1 MNLRVTR
8 FRNLPLFWKLLVPFL
23 TLMVIVGAFGVFLI
37 VRDLSSGAR
46 AALHNELARRALEA
60 RASLHER
67 ELYLLESANFA
78 ANLEGMVGAVS
89 SRDAVRV
96 ERLLQSV
103 LALKTDLNLAAI
115 SDQQGSGLVEF
126 SRTSAGDDPSF
137 GRETPWTNNTFVKEA
152 LSDPKGGKRAGILQ
166 VGEHMMLAIAAP
178 VCSTAEGCGQV
189 GVAIAAIRV
198 DVLATLAQGKAPAGS
213 ASAYETGISI
223 YDLAGRL
230 LTTVG
235 ASPKEPSVPAA
246 AKREGST
253 TSEEDDSS
261 DLLTM
266 YSPFEVQ
273 SQRAGT
279 VAVSIPTGAAIS
291 SVRGAGFGLSLIV
304 LVAMAGVVG
313 VGAILS
319 RFILAQVRPLVET
332 NRALGRGDLSARAP
346 VLGEDELG
354 ELARGVNQMA
364 EQLQASYE
372 TLELR
377 VAQRTEEVQRLLGER
392 TEFFVGLSHELR
404 TPLAIIRNR
413 IKLLRDPSFSKDKKW
428 MRETE
433 IVMDESTQQLL
444 SLVNDVLELA
454 RADTVG
460 LEMNLEKWT
469 VSDLVKEVEPTLRGL
484 AGAGGLHLEVRVP
497 RHIPPVR
504 ADRARVREV
513 LLNLVDNAV
522 KYSPEGGKVKVAAFT
537 ENGSVG
543 ISVSDSGVGIPA
555 SVGGVIFEPFYRV
568 EGIKAQHGNVSSG
581 LGLAVAKRL
590 VEAQGG
596 EIAYKANE
604 QGGTTFSFT
613 LPPAKSQTPN
623 GRSAR

>member
-1 MNLRVTR
+1 MKFRLSR

-115 SDQQGSGLVEF
+115 TDQQGTGLVEF

-137 GRETPWTNNTFVKEA
+137 GRDTPWSDNAFVKEA
-152 LSDPKGGKRAGILQ
+152 LTDPQGGKRAGMLQ
-166 VGEHMMLAIAAP
+166 VGEQVMLGIAAP
-178 VCSTAEGCGQV
+178 VCSTADGCGQV
-189 GVAIAAIRV
+189 GAAIAGVRV
-198 DVLATLAQGKAPAGS
+198 DLLATAARGKTPSGPTP
-213 ASAYETGISI
+213 AYETGVSI

-230 LTTVG
+230 LTTAG
-235 ASPKEPSVPAA
+235 AAASEPSLPAA

-253 TSEEDDSS
+253 TREDNSR

-273 SQRAGT
+273 GQRAGT
-279 VAVSIPTGAAIS
+279 VAVSIPTAAAIS

-304 LVAMAGVVG
+304 LAAMAGVVG

-332 NRALGRGDLSARAP
+332 NRALGRGELSARAP
-346 VLGEDELG
+346 VMGADELG
-354 ELARGVNQMA
+354 ELAQGVNQMA

-377 VAQRTEEVQRLLGER
+377 VAQRTEEVQRLLSER

-413 IKLLRDPSFSKDKKW
+413 IKLLRDPSFRKDARW

-454 RADTVG
+454 RAETVG

-469 VSDLVKEVEPTLRGL
+469 VAELVKEVEPTLRGL
-484 AGAGGLHLEVRVP
+484 AGASSLDLEIRVP
-497 RHIPPVR
+497 RQLPPVR
-504 ADRARVREV
+504 ADRARAREV

-522 KYSPEGGKVKVAAFT
+522 KYSPEGGKVRVSALA
-537 ENGSVG
+537 ENGTVG

-555 SVGGVIFEPFYRV
+555 AVGDLIFEPFYRV
-568 EGIKAQHGNVSSG
+568 EGTKVQHGNVSSG

-596 EIAYKANE
+596 EIGYKANE

-613 LPPAKSQTPN
+613 LPPAKSQSPN